1 MILRLCVLFAV
12 LVAASPLWAQSTDKG
27 LPAPGSIITLKPTL
41 AGYEA
46 GIVIARDAKYT
57 DASIS
62 TTDAALAK
70 LLQPAHVDKEPLPA
84 AVAAPDQPADQAK
97 PATPPKSYVK
107 YVTVAVKPA
116 AIPQGNYPLTLTV
129 TGDDGAQVRDLIL
142 VVPAAAIDAPDSLIV
157 VNEHGN
163 PFGGLT
169 ANQPQIWETTQHAWL
184 THLSLDQKGNTDAN
198 GEPAG
203 RIVPK
208 GTLDDIKPG
217 SNALIEL
224 NKQYSLD
231 GAFPLGTT
239 KGKLVLQ
246 ADQLAQPVTF
256 GFEVHSRIWALW
268 MFPVMAFGLG
278 LGYLTRTTLSDR
290 LQLNQER
297 ENTYALM
304 ALIDRAL
311 ARNADGTFKAVAR
324 AIRGDAATAAQ
335 QPTADGV
342 KKDTTDLQNRF
353 QAALDALNRRRGEL
367 DRNIASLQAIVG
379 GSYGLP
385 AALSTAVRNT
395 KDALAAGLPELTNN
409 DVGAAADSL
418 RDKRVALCRAAV
430 DAGTLW
436 LKQVAGVEAGIDLL
450 KPFEP
455 SAAADL
461 KGHWTTARAA
471 TGTAVENLQN
481 DVNSGESN
489 LQAALLALHVGAN
502 ALRNVTANVA
512 AMIKSVVAGWTRIL
526 SAASLRQ
533 LAEWQAWQG
542 RANDFAGAVD
552 TSSPTDPSDAV
563 TQFRDKAAALVDGLR
578 AVLMN
583 QMGDEAGRNEIGGLL
598 DHGNYNEAIS
608 AVAAANPRAAP
619 FTAKVTLGGTAVAM
633 PSFTVVQFAPTAANL
648 PSGTIGFASPTRQEL
663 TPVDVLA
670 ASAQRAVQET
680 NCLLSWIYAAL
691 IAGAG
696 YFLFADK
703 WIGTPLD
710 FALVFFWAYA
720 TDIGAE
726 AATAAVKGV
735 KRPS

>member
-1 MILRLCVLFAV
+1 
-12 LVAASPLWAQSTDKG
+12 
-27 LPAPGSIITLKPTL
+27 
-41 AGYEA
+41 
-46 GIVIARDAKYT
+46 
-57 DASIS
+57 
-62 TTDAALAK
+62 
-70 LLQPAHVDKEPLPA
+70 
-84 AVAAPDQPADQAK
+84 
-97 PATPPKSYVK
+97 
-107 YVTVAVKPA
+107 
-116 AIPQGNYPLTLTV
+116 
-129 TGDDGAQVRDLIL
+129 
-142 VVPAAAIDAPDSLIV
+142 
-157 VNEHGN
+157 
-163 PFGGLT
+163 
-169 ANQPQIWETTQHAWL
+169 
-184 THLSLDQKGNTDAN
+184 
-198 GEPAG
+198 
-203 RIVPK
+203 
-208 GTLDDIKPG
+208 
-217 SNALIEL
+217 
-224 NKQYSLD
+224 
-231 GAFPLGTT
+231 
-239 KGKLVLQ
+239 
-246 ADQLAQPVTF
+246 
-256 GFEVHSRIWALW
+256 
-268 MFPVMAFGLG
+268 
-278 LGYLTRTTLSDR
+278 
-290 LQLNQER
+290 
-297 ENTYALM
+297 
-304 ALIDRAL
+304 
-311 ARNADGTFKAVAR
+311 
-324 AIRGDAATAAQ
+324 
-335 QPTADGV
+335 
-342 KKDTTDLQNRF
+342 
-353 QAALDALNRRRGEL
+353 
-367 DRNIASLQAIVG
+367 
-379 GSYGLP
+379 
-385 AALSTAVRNT
+385 VRNT

-471 TGTAVENLQN
+471 TETAVQNLQN

-542 RANDFAGAVD
+542 RASDFAGAVD